1 MISAPPTYNVER
13 DYGPLAGLGGLLS
26 GKGDGFL
33 TQLANAFN
41 AAQGGDGKGGLIG
54 LFMQGRKNRDSAKL
68 AYDKD
73 VGENLKQ
80 TNGIINA
87 ANQYLNPDGTYD
99 VDSMMKNPEVRGLFA
114 NYGLY
119 NLNNDTVTDTVK
131 NAHSYNDKFGEHA
144 QLGYAQDHTWD
155 EYKQNKYEAFNPRT
169 FYGDTE
175 QGTQAQPTA
184 ASATGTGIADTVGGT
199 TQPTATPT
207 ATMQAQTNNNTWHVA
222 DTGSSTPDASQLMA
236 QATQVDQANL
246 PTRDSALSKQ
256 SQEEGQKATQE
267 AVNKGMEAANKGPGL
282 LGSALKGAIIGL
294 ATGGSGWVG
303 ALNGAKNWGLGQL
316 GSVGQLYG
324 AYQGISDATKGTPTV
339 DTTST
344 QQVAQAPAGNWQ
356 QFSLTQPTGY
366 QMGNYGSSFMRNNG
380 YGGLF

>member
-1 MISAPPTYNVER
+1 MIIAPTTHNWEVDR
-13 DYGPLAGLGGLLS
+13 GPLAGLGGLLS
-26 GKGDGFL
+26 GNGDGFL

-41 AAQGGDGKGGLIG
+41 AAQGGDGKSGLIG
-54 LFMQGRKNRDSAKL
+54 LFMQGRNNRNDAKL

-73 VGENLKQ
+73 IGENLK
-80 TNGIINA
+80 NA
-87 ANQYLNPDGTYD
+87 NALNSMIGQYVKDDGTYD
-99 VDSMMKNPEVRGLFA
+99 TDALMKNPQATGLLA

-119 NLNNDTVTDTVK
+119 NVNSDSLANIAK
-131 NAHSYNDKFGEHA
+131 NAQSYKDKYGAHS
-144 QLGYAQDHTWD
+144 QLGYANQHTWD
-155 EYKQNKYEAFNPRT
+155 EYQKQGYEAFNPNT
-169 FYGDTE
+169 FYSNTA
-175 QGTQAQPTA
+175 QGAQPA
-184 ASATGTGIADTVGGT
+184 ASTSTPAAGITDTVGGI

-207 ATMQAQTNNNTWHVA
+207 TTMQAQTNNNTWHLA

-256 SQEEGQKATQE
+256 SEEEGKKATQE
-267 AVNKGMEAANKGPGL
+267 AVNKGMEAANKGPSL
-282 LGSALKGAIIGL
+282 LGSVIKGAIIGA
-294 ATGGSGWVG
+294 ATGGSGWAG

>member
-1 MISAPPTYNVER
+1 MIIAPTTHNWEV
-13 DYGPLAGLGGLLS
+13 DHGPLAGLGGLLS
-26 GKGDGFL
+26 GNGDGFL

-41 AAQGGDGKGGLIG
+41 AAQGGDGKSGLIG
-54 LFMQGRKNRDSAKL
+54 LFMQGRNNRNDAKL

-73 VGENLKQ
+73 VGESLKQ

-87 ANQYLNPDGTYD
+87 ANQYLNQDGTYD

-114 NYGLY
+114 NHGLY
-119 NLNNDTVTDTVK
+119 NLNNDTVTNAVK
-131 NAHSYNDKFGEHA
+131 KAQSYNDTYGEHA
-144 QLGYAQDHTWD
+144 NLGYAQQHTWD
-155 EYKQNKYEAFNPRT
+155 EYQKQGYKPFDLRT
-169 FYGDTE
+169 SYGNTE

-184 ASATGTGIADTVGGT
+184 ASTPAAGIADTVGGT

-207 ATMQAQTNNNTWHVA
+207 ATMQAQTNNNTWHLA

-256 SQEEGQKATQE
+256 SEEEGRKATQE

-282 LGSALKGAIIGL
+282 LGSVLKGAIIGL
-294 ATGGSGWVG
+294 ATGGSGWAG

-316 GSVGQLYG
+316 GGVGQLYG

-344 QQVAQAPAGNWQ
+344 QQVAQAPVGNWQ